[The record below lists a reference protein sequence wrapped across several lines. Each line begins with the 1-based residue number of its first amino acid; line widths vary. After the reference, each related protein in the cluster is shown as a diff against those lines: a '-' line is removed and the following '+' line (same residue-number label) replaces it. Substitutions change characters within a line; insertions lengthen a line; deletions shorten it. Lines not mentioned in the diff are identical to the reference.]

1 MHFCFYSLFS
11 IFHFFHF
18 LRIPFV
24 SNRKKCFQNRLLNL
38 SIWENYSIS
47 FFFKKKKK
55 FRCKH
60 TKRRVRVQKI
70 HFLWMN
76 PFSRLFFL
84 RFFLLILSDYI
95 RWILKLSKRVNG
107 CIKLKNTPSD
117 FHNLNSISTKY
128 YTPQAVILFRSLNLY
143 LKLFRC
149 E

>member
-11 IFHFFHF
+11 IFFTFCGYLLFQIGKNAPKTGYWISAFEKIIQSVFFF
-18 LRIPFV
+18 
-24 SNRKKCFQNRLLNL
+24 SNKIRSLDVNIQNEGSEFKKFTFYEWILFQD
-38 SIWENYSIS
+38 S
-47 FFFKKKKK
+47 FFF
-55 FRCKH
+55 
-60 TKRRVRVQKI
+60 V
-70 HFLWMN
+70 
-76 PFSRLFFL
+76 
-84 RFFLLILSDYI
+84 FFLLILSDYI

-128 YTPQAVILFRSLNLY
+128 YTPQAVILFRSLNIY